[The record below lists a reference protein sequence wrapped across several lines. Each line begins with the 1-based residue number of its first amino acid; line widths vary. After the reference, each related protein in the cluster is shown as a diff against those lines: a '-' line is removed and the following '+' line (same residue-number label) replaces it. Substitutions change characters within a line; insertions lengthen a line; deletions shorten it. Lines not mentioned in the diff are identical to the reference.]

1 MMVSNRN
8 LLLPVYF
15 QMLRYFQGGYV
26 LENQHFE
33 TQIMEL
39 WFRWFFFCSFRWWFL
54 GSLAVNFQGF
64 IHELCSLLE
73 WNWIMGG
80 IFFKS
85 LSPRICS
92 WKPREF
98 FLRGN
103 HGLGWNIT
111 LIWKETLILEI
122 HPLSIEPMIVGG
134 RVLRNSKVDGTVPR
148 YWFIRTRF
156 KPTFWYLCHLFLT
169 LG

>member
-1 MMVSNRN
+1 MMVSKFGISLCQSIFRCEP
-8 LLLPVYF
+8 LLSGRVGPGKLTFWNPNYGALV
-15 QMLRYFQGGYV
+15 QM
-26 LENQHFE
+26 
-33 TQIMEL
+33 I
-39 WFRWFFFCSFRWWFL
+39 FFCSFRVDFL
-54 GSLAVNFQGF
+54 GSLAVDFQGF

-92 WKPREF
+92 GKPREF

-134 RVLRNSKVDGTVPR
+134 RVLRNSKVDGTVPT
-148 YWFIRTRF
+148 YWLIRTRF
-156 KPTFWYLCHLFLT
+156 KPTFWYLCHLFWP
-169 LG
+169 

>member
-1 MMVSNRN
+1 MMVFKFGISK
-8 LLLPVYF
+8 LPGIYF
-15 QMLRYFQGGYV
+15 QMRTVTFREGRSWKINILKPK
-26 LENQHFE
+26 
-33 TQIMEL
+33 L
-39 WFRWFFFCSFRWWFL
+39 WSFGSDDFFLFIPGWFL
-54 GSLAVNFQGF
+54 GSLAVDFQGF

-92 WKPREF
+92 GKPREF

-134 RVLRNSKVDGTVPR
+134 RVLRNSKVDGTVPT

-156 KPTFWYLCHLFLT
+156 
-169 LG
+169 